1 MLEHSGIVIS
11 GSYLEGVWIDDS
23 FLDNSLIGIESFLQ
37 LLLFPIHLNIINS
50 RKSSTASQA
59 MPILWMESYKVLFD

>member
-11 GSYLEGVWIDDS
+11 GSYLEGVWIGDS

-59 MPILWMESYKVLFD
+59 MNGKL